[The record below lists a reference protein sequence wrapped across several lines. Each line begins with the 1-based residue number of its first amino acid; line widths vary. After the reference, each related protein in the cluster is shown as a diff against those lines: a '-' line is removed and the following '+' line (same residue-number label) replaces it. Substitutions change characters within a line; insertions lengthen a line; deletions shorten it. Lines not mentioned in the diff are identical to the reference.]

1 MSVYS
6 QLQTVSRDGTFPL
19 GGRGIA
25 ALFLAA
31 MAVTLAGFWA
41 LAAGYGSATL
51 VMVALVVPLLV
62 VLGPLFYIGTKVA
75 SRADDPD
82 EVEARL
88 AESLG
93 MSKPEF
99 DRRREGEGRYAHP
112 AEERFD
118 EE

>member
-1 MSVYS
+1 M
-6 QLQTVSRDGTFPL
+6 
-19 GGRGIA
+19 
-25 ALFLAA
+25 LFLAA

-41 LAAGYGSATL
+41 LAAGYGTSTL
-51 VMVALVVPLLV
+51 VLVALVVPLLV
-62 VLGPLFYIGTKVA
+62 VLGPLFYIGTQVA

-93 MSKPEF
+93 MSKTEF

-112 AEERFD
+112 AEEAFD
-118 EE
+118 EEDR

>member
-1 MSVYS
+1 MT
-6 QLQTVSRDGTFPL
+6 QNGTLPL

-25 ALFLAA
+25 ALFLG
-31 MAVTLAGFWA
+31 AVAVSLAGFWA
-41 LAAGYGSATL
+41 LAAGYGTSTL
-51 VMVALVVPLLV
+51 VMVALVFPLLV
-62 VLGPLFYIGTKVA
+62 VLGPLFYIGTQVA
-75 SRADDPD
+75 KQADDPD

-88 AESLG
+88 AEGLG
-93 MSKPEF
+93 ISKPEF